1 MRRLLHAKRLLGWR
15 LLHPNV
21 THQDHV
27 RGVWVESPFES
38 IPASFWWSVV
48 TYTTVGYGDLVPLSV
63 VGQFMGSLTM
73 IIGVFVL
80 AMPISVVSTNF
91 GAVWREFQEERKM
104 SSRLDDME
112 KEAVETAL
120 SMTNPAQQ
128 LKRIAFEIWDEDV
141 IGDDDFMG
149 E

>member
-1 MRRLLHAKRLLGWR
+1 M
-15 LLHPNV
+15 
-21 THQDHV
+21 
-27 RGVWVESPFES
+27 
-38 IPASFWWSVV
+38 